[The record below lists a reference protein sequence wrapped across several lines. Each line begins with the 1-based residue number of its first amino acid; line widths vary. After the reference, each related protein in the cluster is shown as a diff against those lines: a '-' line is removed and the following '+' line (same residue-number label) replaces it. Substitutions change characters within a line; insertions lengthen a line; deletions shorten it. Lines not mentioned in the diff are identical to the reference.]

1 MKRMMTIILV
11 LLVAYVVC
19 IGGCSNTS
27 QGQLSLEETEKQTTT
42 PKPSHMDET
51 DIEEVASV
59 FPLPDRI
66 MIYNYGQAYSINTQS
81 QISECMN
88 ALNRNVL
95 AESEYA
101 AMDLTEQDITDLKST
116 VHCVELIYDRPVHS
130 EEKSLDGVEKLL
142 IQLSDNHDGYSGL
155 MFSVKRGSFMSP
167 RLAFDKAGITSITP
181 YFQIPK
187 PTNIQYGIHA
197 FRSIKYRTD
206 LRFVEA
212 VIACRAKLEP
222 HIRSHPDQYDAI
234 FYETH
239 GLDDGVLILAEFRG
253 NGESHPELYYY
264 EDGEILYSTV
274 YSYAWGTNYT
284 VFKDHTILFGLSEL
298 VLSNNT
304 ALKEDDTFNPY
315 NITTEFNSGSKTAF
329 VNNPEGAYILIHE
342 GVERPA
348 SFSITNVEEKVLLS
362 VKGLNQPSIEQAK
375 IGPAALNY
383 CPMTTPDAF
392 YAKITIDVHG
402 EEIPIPFGQMHLSP
416 ELPLSYLWIDW
427 HGYVQAD
434 CQPGQGFR
442 IFSDEEI
449 YEYFWLNISHVTAD
463 STVDDLLIQTERET
477 PDTGGTYMLVF
488 NTDKGYYTLTVKIQ
502 ERQ

>member
-1 MKRMMTIILV
+1 MKRIMIIILV

-19 IGGCSNTS
+19 IGGCSNTL
-27 QGQLSLEETEKQTTT
+27 QGQLSPEETEKQTTT
-42 PKPSHMDET
+42 PKPSEADET
-51 DIEEVASV
+51 DIEEVTSV

-66 MIYNYGQAYSINTQS
+66 IIYNYGQSVTIDTPEQIN
-81 QISECMN
+81 ECIN
-88 ALNRNVL
+88 SLDANVL
-95 AESEYA
+95 TDREVAKWAVE
-101 AMDLTEQDITDLKST
+101 EQDIMDIKST
-116 VHCVELIYDRPVHS
+116 ENCVELIYDHAI
-130 EEKSLDGVEKLL
+130 LDDHPQWPGADKLL
-142 IQLSDNHDGYSGL
+142 IQLSDHGLGDGGLLFRSFDGVYS
-155 MFSVKRGSFMSP
+155 SPSF
-167 RLAFDKAGITSITP
+167 AFEKEGVEAISP
-181 YFQIPK
+181 YFHINK
-187 PTNIQYGIHA
+187 PTNIQFGINA
-197 FRSIKYRTD
+197 FRSFENRID
-206 LRFVEA
+206 LDFANA

-222 HIRSHPDQYDAI
+222 HIRHHPEHYDAI
-234 FYETH
+234 FYDTH

-253 NGESHPELYYY
+253 DGESHPELYYY

-274 YSYAWGTNYT
+274 YSYAWGINYT

-315 NITTEFNSGSKTAF
+315 NITTKFNSGPKTAF

-362 VKGLNQPSIEQAK
+362 VKGLNQPSVDQAK
-375 IGPAALNY
+375 TGPAALNY
-383 CPMTTPDAF
+383 SPMTTPDAF
-392 YAKITIDVHG
+392 YDKITIDLGG
-402 EEIPIPFGQMHLSP
+402 EEIPIPFGQLHLSP

-427 HGYVQAD
+427 YGYAQED
-434 CQPGQGFR
+434 CSPAQGFK

-449 YEYFWLNISHVTAD
+449 YEYFWLDISHVTAD

-488 NTDKGYYTLTVKIQ
+488 NTDKGYYTLSVIIQ